1 MAEQS
6 TQPGGTSPQDSAR
19 TQSMQA
25 NEAQAQAGRQSTHGR
40 SEGRQAGTGTSAP
53 DTGRDQEQGRQTGA
67 GTSQAGGGSQSLQR
81 RDELFPSAWGLAPF
95 GMMSRMFEEL
105 DRFFDELGFGRG
117 RLLPR
122 PRMIGERQGQRGMA
136 ALWAPQIEVSE
147 REGKLLICADLPG
160 LRKEDVKVELT
171 DEALTIQGERQE
183 QREGRGYSERT
194 YGSFYRSI
202 PLPEGVNT
210 DGAQARFQD
219 GVLEVTIPMPK
230 HEEQQKQKRLEIQ

>member
-1 MAEQS
+1 M
-6 TQPGGTSPQDSAR
+6 
-19 TQSMQA
+19 
-25 NEAQAQAGRQSTHGR
+25 
-40 SEGRQAGTGTSAP
+40 
-53 DTGRDQEQGRQTGA
+53 
-67 GTSQAGGGSQSLQR
+67 GSR
-81 RDELFPSAWGLAPF
+81 
-95 GMMSRMFEEL
+95 
-105 DRFFDELGFGRG
+105 
-117 RLLPR
+117 
-122 PRMIGERQGQRGMA
+122 ERQGQRGMA